1 MFIVHAKHIAEFA
14 VTQRLPTI
22 GFREFVEAGGLAAYA
37 VDLDDMWRRSMALV
51 DKIFRGAKPGDLPI
65 RNKIQMTRN
74 ASIPLGRCPS
84 LRPSFRRRPAL
95 LYSNPAQTALR

>member
-65 RNKIQMTRN
+65 QQATNIRVCHQPQDREG
-74 ASIPLGRCPS
+74 A
-84 LRPSFRRRPAL
+84 RPD
-95 LYSNPAQTALR
+95 NPAISARPG